1 MSQPPLSP
9 IQGQPNPYGAPLP
22 TVQGQPNPYG
32 PPPWPAPGY
41 PVSMAPPPPP
51 SPLPVQPA
59 DYHQMLRTPRTRWWK
74 GLLAIASFVAA
85 YLIVSGVLQIGA
97 VAIDVARGRVASG
110 DLLQGKLTLTPT
122 LLLSVNL
129 SNALSIPIAML
140 LQWGFFGQRPRWI
153 HSVVGRFRW
162 RVLGRGALIVLPV
175 WALYVALSTLVA
187 PDAPAAGLSGE
198 SILMLVI
205 VVLTTPLQAAG
216 EEYGARGLITRAAGS
231 WVSGRRAALAVGTLV
246 SSTIFMLAHGAGDPW
261 LIAFYFL
268 FGVGLSLVTWR
279 TGGLE
284 VAIVIHTVN
293 NMVAFGIGIL
303 SGQDLSNLL
312 DRSDGTGGPAVLVP
326 MGMLIAIVAG
336 VWFWAGHSKVQRT
349 FEPSVSMPPAAL
361 PPATTH
367 PS

>member
-1 MSQPPLSP
+1 M
-9 IQGQPNPYGAPLP
+9 
-22 TVQGQPNPYG
+22 
-32 PPPWPAPGY
+32 
-41 PVSMAPPPPP
+41 
-51 SPLPVQPA
+51 
-59 DYHQMLRTPRTRWWK
+59 
-74 GLLAIASFVAA
+74 AA

-97 VAIDVARGRVASG
+97 IAIDVARGRVASG

-129 SNALSIPIAML
+129 TNALSIPIAML

-162 RVLGRGALIVLPV
+162 RVVGRGALIVLPV
-175 WALYVALSTLVA
+175 WALYVALSALVA

-231 WVSGRRAALAVGTLV
+231 WVSGPTAPLVVGTLV

-261 LIAFYFL
+261 LIVFYFL

-293 NMVAFGIGIL
+293 NMVAFGIAHLVRAGSEQRL
-303 SGQDLSNLL
+303 GPQRRHRRSGRAGADGHA
-312 DRSDGTGGPAVLVP
+312 DRHRRRRLVLGRSQQGGAHLPAGGPCA
-326 MGMLIAIVAG
+326 AG
-336 VWFWAGHSKVQRT
+336 GASASHDLLQLRQR
-349 FEPSVSMPPAAL
+349 PGRAAL
-361 PPATTH
+361 V
-367 PS
+367 